1 MRPNERCPACRVPAL
16 RRRRQSVASQ
26 DIADRLIA
34 DTMPEISQRSG
45 DPVIT
50 PISVLPGNAND
61 QLLNRSADPRPAK
74 ASTGRRAIELAGP
87 KLAVPGQDGVR
98 PRHKGPLR
106 EKLAPQPMTELAQ
119 FGSLS
124 VRELQ
129 PPLQLGLQNA
139 IFGGQIFEA
148 CQQLLIHQPGD
159 EGRDARPIHWSSTP
173 ADSRFDDRRES

>member
-34 DTMPEISQRSG
+34 HTMPEISQRSG

-74 ASTGRRAIELAGP
+74 ASTGRRALELAGH
-87 KLAVPGQDGVR
+87 KLAGPGQDGR
-98 PRHKGPLR
+98 P
-106 EKLAPQPMTELAQ
+106 
-119 FGSLS
+119 
-124 VRELQ
+124 
-129 PPLQLGLQNA
+129 N
-139 IFGGQIFEA
+139 
-148 CQQLLIHQPGD
+148 LLIHHPGD
-159 EGRDARPIHWSSTP
+159 EGQDAPPIDWSSTP
-173 ADSRFDDRRES
+173 ADSPFDDRRES